1 MYNALGI
8 FITIIDPSLQQIT
21 FYYVIRPLKYSTSGL
36 PLKPL
41 FQGEAKYEAIDI
53 KMVFYS
59 HAKKTSLHRK

>member
-1 MYNALGI
+1 M
-8 FITIIDPSLQQIT
+8 S
-21 FYYVIRPLKYSTSGL
+21 YVPKYSTSGL